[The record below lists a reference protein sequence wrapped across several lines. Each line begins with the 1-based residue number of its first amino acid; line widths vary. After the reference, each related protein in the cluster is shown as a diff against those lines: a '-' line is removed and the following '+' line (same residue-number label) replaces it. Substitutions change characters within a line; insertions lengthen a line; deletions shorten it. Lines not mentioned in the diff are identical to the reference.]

1 MAVDT
6 VSISEQI
13 LGRILVSEGLDDLL
27 GRPGCTGML
36 RHMEM
41 QHLAT
46 TMFQHQEHE
55 QQRGYTLCPAGRR
68 TLRRIAREHKR
79 GSMRLIVRD
88 DLRSP
93 TRQQSSHKFDAQFAP
108 NRTCGAR

>member
-27 GRPGCTGML
+27 RRPGRTGML

-46 TMFQHQEHE
+46 TMFQHQEYE
-55 QQRGYTLCPAGRR
+55 QHLHRNRRHGEEVDGDHLIQVIVQEGLPGLPCRRGNFRSS
-68 TLRRIAREHKR
+68 RET
-79 GSMRLIVRD
+79 VRSEIWMPSIFN
-88 DLRSP
+88 SP
-93 TRQQSSHKFDAQFAP
+93 
-108 NRTCGAR
+108 

>member
-1 MAVDT
+1 MNFIAVDT

-27 GRPGCTGML
+27 RRPGCTGML

-41 QHLAT
+41 QYLAT

-55 QQRGYTLCPAGRR
+55 QHLPRDGRHGEEVDGNHLTDVIVQEGLPGLARGRR
-68 TLRRIAREHKR
+68 GNFGSSRET
-79 GSMRLIVRD
+79 VR
-88 DLRSP
+88 S
-93 TRQQSSHKFDAQFAP
+93 
-108 NRTCGAR
+108 

>member
-27 GRPGCTGML
+27 RRPGRTGML
-36 RHMEM
+36 RHSEM

-46 TMFQHQEHE
+46 TMFQHQEYE
-55 QQRGYTLCPAGRR
+55 QYLHRDRR
-68 TLRRIAREHKR
+68 HGEEVDGDHLTQVIVQEGLPGLT
-79 GSMRLIVRD
+79 GSSRQLPEQPPESQGPSHV
-88 DLRSP
+88 DLNDK
-93 TRQQSSHKFDAQFAP
+93 SS
-108 NRTCGAR
+108 